1 MKNILY
7 ILLFIVTSAT
17 FAQQEK
23 SMEIEG
29 LKIYPNPVTQGKVFI
44 ESTETG
50 PKKIILFDVF
60 GTPIM
65 EAVLKT
71 KELQLPRI
79 KAGIY
84 VIRIFTEEQTSTRK
98 LIIK

>member
-1 MKNILY
+1 
-7 ILLFIVTSAT
+7 
-17 FAQQEK
+17 
-23 SMEIEG
+23 
-29 LKIYPNPVTQGKVFI
+29 
-44 ESTETG
+44 TG

-65 EAVLKT
+65 ETVLKT

>member
-1 MKNILY
+1 
-7 ILLFIVTSAT
+7 
-17 FAQQEK
+17 
-23 SMEIEG
+23 
-29 LKIYPNPVTQGKVFI
+29 
-44 ESTETG
+44 
-50 PKKIILFDVF
+50 
-60 GTPIM
+60 M
-65 EAVLKT
+65 EAILKT